1 MGDFGSGW
9 RRVVSIGMVGAF
21 LFGLALL
28 ASQHLQHVVGIL
40 PYLLLLAC
48 PLMHFFGH
56 GHGHSHHSEHS
67 VRTAAGSASSQ
78 EETHGH

>member
-56 GHGHSHHSEHS
+56 GHSHHSEHS
-67 VRTAAGSASSQ
+67 VPTAAGSASSQ